1 MNREMHNAST
11 RAKFE
16 NQAIRNHVVR
26 RPNMRLY
33 SISIDALAVVI
44 ERL

>member
-26 RPNMRLY
+26 LY